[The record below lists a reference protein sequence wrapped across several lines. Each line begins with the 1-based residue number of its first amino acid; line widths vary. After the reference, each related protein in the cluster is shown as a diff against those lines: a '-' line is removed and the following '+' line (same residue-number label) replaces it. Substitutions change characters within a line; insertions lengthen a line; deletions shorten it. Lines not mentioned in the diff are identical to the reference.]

1 MTITPETL
9 ALAADTR
16 NQVRSLSDQQVRELV
31 AAWVNTWQGLEP
43 EYVASIGD
51 VLADASN
58 GYVSAAKVRANSRL
72 RQALDITLTEL
83 QGLAE
88 QANLTISAALPD
100 AVSLGGAGTTAVI
113 TSQLPAVGASLVT
126 AWDRVDPN
134 TLAAIVRR
142 STEQIH
148 SSTRPLAADAVRSMK
163 ANLIRGVAVGANPNV
178 TARRMVK
185 QAESGFNG
193 GLERALVIAR
203 TETLDA
209 HRAGSLAAAKQ
220 NTDLLTGWVWSA
232 SLDARTCPS
241 CLANHGSEHAVDEP
255 GPIDHHQGRC
265 ARIDKTKSW
274 RDLGFDIAEP
284 ADTFPDARE
293 WFDNLAP
300 DTQRTIMGPE
310 RLQLLQSGQIGWDD
324 LTTRRSTDGWRDSMH
339 ITPVKD
345 LRNLAAQR

>member
-16 NQVRSLSDQQVRELV
+16 NQVRSLSNQQVRDLV

-43 EYVASIGD
+43 EYVASIQD
-51 VLADASN
+51 VLTDASN

-72 RQALDITLTEL
+72 RQALEITLEDL

-88 QANLTISAALPD
+88 QANLTISAGLPD
-100 AVSLGGAGTTAVI
+100 AVTFGGAGTTAVI
-113 TSQLPAVGASLVT
+113 TSQLPAVSASLVT

-134 TLAAIVRR
+134 ALAAIVRR

-148 SSTRPLAADAVRSMK
+148 SRTRTLSAEAVRSMK
-163 ANLIRGVAVGANPNV
+163 ANLIRGIAVGANPQV

-241 CLANHGSEHAVDEP
+241 CLANHGTEHPPEEF
-255 GPIDHHQGRC
+255 GPIDHHCGRC

-274 RDLGFDIAEP
+274 RDLGFDIDEP
-284 ADTFPDARE
+284 ADTFPNARD
-293 WFDNLAP
+293 WFDNLTD

-310 RLQLLQSGQIGWDD
+310 RLELLKSGQIGWDD

-339 ITPVKD
+339 VTPVKD
-345 LRNLAAQR
+345 LRNLAAQH